1 MDPLVVFDCERVLAN
16 RFALAVAA
24 AARSRSL
31 NRGAEPRLEMPGA
44 TASEIALKEI
54 AQGSFLPDELALFL
68 IEPAEAKPLPSR
80 EPSIQFRGGGRH
92 AAAAAVSDPSEAVH

>member
-1 MDPLVVFDCERVLAN
+1 MDPLIVFDCERVLAN

-44 TASEIALKEI
+44 TASEIALTEI
-54 AQGSFLPDELALFL
+54 AQRSFLPDELALFL
-68 IEPAEAKPLPSR
+68 IEPAEAKPPHSS
-80 EPSIQFRGGGRH
+80 EPPIQVRGGGRH
-92 AAAAAVSDPSEAVH
+92 AEAAPVSESSEAVH